1 MSLRGLCE
9 LRWSAGRR
17 YASLYRRLAPR
28 SVRRMPQLPP
38 EPLSRRFGAD
48 RGRPLDRVYIER
60 FLGAH
65 AADIRGRVVEIYEPT
80 YTQRFGGDRVTRGDV
95 LDAAA
100 DAPRATLRG
109 NLETGEGL
117 PREAFDCFICTQTL
131 SLVCD
136 VRAALENARRALVP
150 GGVLLA
156 TAPGISHRA
165 SAAIDEEFPDQWR
178 FTAAGLRRVAS
189 DVFGTTCVE
198 VSAWGNVAITAAFLY
213 GAAEDDVDA
222 SLFERDDPDYE
233 LVIGL
238 RAEKRRP

>member
-1 MSLRGLCE
+1 MSWRRVRE
-9 LRWSAGRR
+9 LRWWAGRR
-17 YASLYRRLAPR
+17 YAQLYPRAAPR

-65 AADIRGRVVEIYEPT
+65 AADIQGRVVEIYEPT

-100 DAPRATLRG
+100 EAPRATLRG
-109 NLETGEGL
+109 NLETGEGV

-131 SLVCD
+131 SLVAD
-136 VRAALENARRALVP
+136 VRAALENARRALAP

-156 TAPGISHRA
+156 TVPGISHRA
-165 SAAIDEEFPDQWR
+165 GAAAEEFPDHWR
-178 FTAAGLRRVAS
+178 FTAAGLRRLAS
-189 DVFGTTCVE
+189 EVFGPGSVD
-198 VSAWGNVAITAAFLY
+198 VSASGNVAVAAAFLY
-213 GAAEDDVDA
+213 GEAEEDLDA
-222 SLFERDDPDYE
+222 SLLERDDPDYE
-233 LVIGL
+233 LVIAL
-238 RAEKRRP
+238 RAEKPRR